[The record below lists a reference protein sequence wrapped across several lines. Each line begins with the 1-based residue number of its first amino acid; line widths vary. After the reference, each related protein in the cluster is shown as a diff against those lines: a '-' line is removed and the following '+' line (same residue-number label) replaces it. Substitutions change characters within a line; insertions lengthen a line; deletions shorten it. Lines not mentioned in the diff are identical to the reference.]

1 MQEAD
6 RVWAEVWQGK
16 PRGHHHRVRE
26 DEPGV
31 DNHIWRTRY
40 SALEDELAADAATA
54 MPELLDLVEEMLTAG
69 GFDTTPGGTIEQQ
82 PEVAAALARGREVVA
97 AVDAGEPVRA
107 DDAQQAA
114 AELRELYLG
123 LLDRPE
129 AETGPELDRDE
140 PPAW

>member
-1 MQEAD
+1 M
-6 RVWAEVWQGK
+6 
-16 PRGHHHRVRE
+16 RE

-40 SALEDELAADAATA
+40 GALEDELAADAATA

-69 GFDTTPGGTIEQQ
+69 GFDTTPGGTIEQ
-82 PEVAAALARGREVVA
+82 PEVAGALARGREVVA

-114 AELRELYLG
+114 GELRELYLG
-123 LLDRPE
+123 PLDRPE
-129 AETGPELDRDE
+129 AETGPELARDE
-140 PPAW
+140 PPPW